1 MSKIKLLSILAIFI
15 LSLTQFSIAGNSKI
29 PKKIG
34 NKNSAILNGV
44 VLDNNDKIMADA
56 TIKIS
61 GNPEYDTVTN
71 KFGIFKIEKLPAGV
85 YTLECEKKGYN
96 PETISKIKVSAGK
109 YITKTFKLT
118 KISYLKKKNKKKIKD
133 KNNLAKISGFV
144 KDEMDNPIAGVDV
157 KILDTTFKTI
167 TDEKGYYIFE
177 KLKPNKYKLKFQI
190 EGYKSLTSKE
200 IKINKK
206 NNMIKKSYILKV
218 IKKKVKPNLSK
229 DDLKKKAQKDKKE
242 YEERKKKRIASKANK
257 SEEGGVKKDKDGE
270 LHFKGGRTGE
280 VSYSIDGITVDKKK
294 GKESKTLAT
303 SSTMSEEEDDTIGF
317 YSGLEEKSKRESET
331 RKERVSTKPILT
343 IKKSSLKAASH
354 NDNEEFPYFLEF
366 LKKNKNR
373 RDIFKRNFEER
384 YILRFV
390 DGENKPL
397 MGLKYQIIDDSTDRV
412 VWEGKSLANG
422 ESIFFPKIFSSSNVK
437 KKDKLLPKIYSS
449 SDKSRREKERKKYA
463 QTIKSYTLKLRNPDV
478 KISLNS
484 EKIENDFFYYP
495 LSRTYQN
502 INTIQLNN
510 LRENFSTKDKKL
522 ELDLTFI
529 LDTTGSMKDE
539 IKKLKDTIYSIYMRI
554 LRLPAKPK
562 VRFALVLYRDKGDA
576 YVTEKY
582 DFTDDIDLFQSRIDN
597 VTAGGGGDF
606 PEDLQSALKVAVEE
620 LSYKKEAIKLSFIV
634 ADAPAHT
641 DYKQK
646 YDYITAAKN
655 AHARGIKF
663 YTVGASGLNET
674 GEYIFRQISALTYSE
689 FIFLT
694 YGETGESSGAGS
706 AADKGKVSHHTGTNY
721 KSRNLDNLVVDIV
734 AKELSY
740 QIDKELIEFEEIKP
754 SDEKDHLFIRMDNI
768 WKQIYQQLNLA
779 ENNKPSV
786 ILLPLKTE
794 EKQLEEASEYIRNL
808 SIENIVRSK
817 QFKLIEREKLDSI
830 IEELAL
836 SQTGLI
842 DDSNLKE
849 VGRLLSGD
857 MIFTGKLHFL
867 GLERVVYLRA
877 IDIESGEILAAARIR
892 I

>member
-1 MSKIKLLSILAIFI
+1 MSKIKLLSILAVFI
-15 LSLTQFSIAGNSKI
+15 LSLTQLSIAGNSKI

-34 NKNSAILNGV
+34 NKSSAILNGV
-44 VLDNNDKIMADA
+44 VLDNNDKTMADA

-71 KFGIFKIEKLPAGV
+71 KFGIFKIENLPAGV

-96 PETISKIKVSAGK
+96 SESISKIKVSAGK
-109 YITKTFKLT
+109 YITKTFKLSKT
-118 KISYLKKKNKKKIKD
+118 SVKKKISKKKNKNKK
-133 KNNLAKISGFV
+133 NLGKISGFV
-144 KDEMDNPIAGVDV
+144 KDEMDNPIVGVNV
-157 KILDTTFKTI
+157 KVIDTSFKAI
-167 TDEKGYYIFE
+167 TDVRGYYIFDE
-177 KLKPNKYKLKFQI
+177 LKHNNKYKIKLQLK
-190 EGYKSLTSKE
+190 GYKNLISKE
-200 IKINKK
+200 IKIKKKDDAIKK
-206 NNMIKKSYILKV
+206 NFTLKV
-218 IKKKVKPNLSK
+218 IKRNQIKSNLSK
-229 DDLKKKAQKDKKE
+229 DELKKKAKQDKKE
-242 YEERKKKRIASKANK
+242 YEKRKKERVASRSARKEEASKR
-257 SEEGGVKKDKDGE
+257 SEERLAKIRAKSKGKSKDLEEKLSASVKKDEDGE
-270 LHFKGGRTGE
+270 LHFRGGRVGE
-280 VSYSIDGITVDKKK
+280 VEYVVDGVIVGEGEKAVEEVSDETEKVV
-294 GKESKTLAT
+294 SK
-303 SSTMSEEEDDTIGF
+303 
-317 YSGLEEKSKRESET
+317 KREPTIS
-331 RKERVSTKPILT
+331 
-343 IKKSSLKAASH
+343 IKKSQLKAASH

-373 RDIFKRNFEER
+373 RGVFKRNFEER

-397 MGLKYQIIDDSTDRV
+397 MGLKYQIVDDATNKV

-422 ESIFFPKIFSSSNVK
+422 ESIFFPKIFSTKITLK
-437 KKDKLLPKIYSS
+437 KNKSKPKKRNKVLPV
-449 SDKSRREKERKKYA
+449 
-463 QTIKSYTLKLRNPDV
+463 KSYTLKLRNPDA
-478 KISLNS
+478 KISLSSS
-484 EKIENDFFYYP
+484 EKKENEFFYYP

-510 LRENFSTKDKKL
+510 LREFFSSKDKKL
-522 ELDLTFI
+522 ELDLTFV

-562 VRFALVLYRDKGDA
+562 VRFALVLYRDRGDA

-620 LSYKKEAIKLSFIV
+620 LSYKKDAIKLSFIV

-655 AHARGIKF
+655 AHSRGIKF

-694 YGETGESSGAGS
+694 YGETGESSGASS
-706 AADKGKVSHHTGTNY
+706 AVDKGKVSHHTGTNY

-754 SDEKDHLFIRMDNI
+754 SDEKDHLFVRMDNI

-817 QFKLIEREKLDSI
+817 RFKLIEREKLDSI